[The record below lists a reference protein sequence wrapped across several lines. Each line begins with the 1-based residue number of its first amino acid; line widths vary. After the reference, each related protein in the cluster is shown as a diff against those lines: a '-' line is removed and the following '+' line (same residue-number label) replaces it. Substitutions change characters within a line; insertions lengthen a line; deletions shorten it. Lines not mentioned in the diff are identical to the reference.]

1 MSVSPGNS
9 RRFPDAIATDP
20 MLRPPHIPPNLVVGR
35 CWRTLIASRSE
46 DLQVEHPVRCRN
58 ATALHFHPTLARV
71 QGPALIRDQVVQV
84 RQAGEKRRLTP
95 TGMVE
100 AFHGEEFTV
109 DGVVR
114 LI

>member
-1 MSVSPGNS
+1 
-9 RRFPDAIATDP
+9 
-20 MLRPPHIPPNLVVGR
+20 
-35 CWRTLIASRSE
+35 
-46 DLQVEHPVRCRN
+46 
-58 ATALHFHPTLARV
+58 
-71 QGPALIRDQVVQV
+71 
-84 RQAGEKRRLTP
+84 LTP